1 MLCECNPLGGFH
13 EEDMG
18 IETSYLELS
27 VGTSHKFYEVTVE
40 ATQVILRYGRIS
52 TEGRRE
58 EYNFDT
64 ESQAQTFAQRK
75 IDEKL
80 RKGYQHAQLGVTGK
94 KPIEKPDL
102 DERGIFWRLIEL
114 SRKGSEGDPYA
125 QLDNLR
131 QRLMKLPEEELRSF
145 DRIFWE
151 LMNES
156 YHADLWGAAYI
167 IKDGCSDDGFDYFRG
182 WLIMQGEQPFTEALR
197 NPDSLAPRARRGL
210 EMGSE
215 FEFEEILGI
224 AGSVYEAQTGRSDF
238 HQTQPTH
245 QANLIGD
252 LDAWSDVDST
262 AENTRRL
269 YPRLWKLFLDQ

>member
-1 MLCECNPLGGFH
+1 
-13 EEDMG
+13 MG

-40 ATQVILRYGRIS
+40 ARRVILRYGRIG

-58 EYNFDT
+58 EYAFGS
-64 ESQAQTFAQRK
+64 EGQAQSFAQRK

-80 RKGYQHAQLGVTGK
+80 RKGYQHAQLGVSEK
-94 KPIEKPDL
+94 KPIEKQVL

-114 SRKGSEGDPYA
+114 SRKGSEGDLYV

-131 QRLMKLPEEELRSF
+131 HRLMKLSEEGLRSF
-145 DRIFWE
+145 DRVFWD

-156 YHADLWGAAYI
+156 YRADLWGAAYL
-167 IKDGCSDDGFDYFRG
+167 IKGGCSDDSFDYFRA

-197 NPDSLAPRARRGL
+197 NPDGLAPRARRGQ

-215 FEFEEILGI
+215 FEFEDILSI
-224 AGSVYEAQTGRSDF
+224 ASAIYTAKTGRSDF
-238 HQTQPTH
+238 YQNQPAH
-245 QANLIGD
+245 QASLIGD

-269 YPRLWKLFLDQ
+269 YPRLCKLFLNE